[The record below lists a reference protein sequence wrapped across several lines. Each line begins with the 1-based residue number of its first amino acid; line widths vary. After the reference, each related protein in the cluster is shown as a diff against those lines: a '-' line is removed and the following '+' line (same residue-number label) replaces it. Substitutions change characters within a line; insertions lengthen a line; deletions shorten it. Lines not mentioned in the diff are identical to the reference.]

1 MKISERL
8 DKIDSK
14 LQGLDKKVFV
24 LGVMAVLLLY
34 QKIGVLEGILVGFVT
49 LEVTHN
55 MVLNPLLIF
64 ALVAGL
70 GSLFRGYLGF
80 LKVKADGAK
89 WDWQMS
95 LISVGPV
102 VIAALGSAQLMDLQP
117 SVTNMILIFFGAAG
131 MNSLQ
136 DKFGLQKRPKV

>member
-8 DKIDSK
+8 DTIDSK
-14 LQGLDKKVFV
+14 LQKLDRKVFV
-24 LGVMAVLLLY
+24 LGVFVVMLLF
-34 QKIGVLEGILVGFVT
+34 QRIGTLEGILTGLVT
-49 LEVTHN
+49 LEVTKN
-55 MVLNPLLIF
+55 MVWNPLLIF
-64 ALVAGL
+64 ALVAGA

-80 LKVKADGAK
+80 LKVKDKGAT

-102 VIAALGSAQLMDLQP
+102 IIAALGSAQLMDLLP
-117 SVTNMILIFFGAAG
+117 SATNLILIFFSAAG

-136 DKFGLQKRPKV
+136 DKFGLQKKH